1 MEITRAS
8 QQESQDTGIESVE
21 RQPIVETT
29 LYLVILTVALS
40 IIDLSFHP
48 HSGVSDP
55 ERRKMLTDL
64 LGPLGWLVKHLG
76 NYGFS
81 SALAISAVF
90 AKNIVGSFVKGELG
104 EKVLHKGLI
113 LSAAS
118 LLTLNALIETF
129 PQNGQLLGD
138 ITVGAIGVILST
150 VGTELA
156 IRKFKKARRLKK
168 KARAKKNNV

>member
-8 QQESQDTGIESVE
+8 QQESETTHTETKE
-21 RQPIVETT
+21 REPLVETT
-29 LYLVILTVALS
+29 TYLVILTAALS
-40 IIDLSFHP
+40 ILDLSFHQ
-48 HSGVSDP
+48 HGGVSDP

-104 EKVLHKGLI
+104 EKILHKGLI

-129 PQNGQLLGD
+129 PQNGQLVGD

-150 VGTELA
+150 VGAELA
-156 IRKFKKARRLKK
+156 IQKFKKAKRLKK
-168 KARAKKNNV
+168 KALAQKSTV